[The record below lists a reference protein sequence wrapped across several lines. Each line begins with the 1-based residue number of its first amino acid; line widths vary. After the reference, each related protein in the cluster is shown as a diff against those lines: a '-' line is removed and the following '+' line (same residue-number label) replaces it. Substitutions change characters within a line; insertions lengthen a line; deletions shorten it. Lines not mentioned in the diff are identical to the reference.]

1 MTKLD
6 PSVYKRRNN
15 LLRQS
20 KVLRGILLDTDLQS
34 DRYYKMKMEQED
46 AYQRWKFYNNVIK
59 AFNKKDPK

>member
-20 KVLRGILLDTDLQS
+20 KVLRGILLDTSLQFDS
-34 DRYYKMKMEQED
+34 YYRLKMNQED
-46 AYQRWKFYNNVIK
+46 AYKRWLFYDRMIK
-59 AFNKKDPK
+59 ELNKKEPK

>member
-6 PSVYKRRNN
+6 PSVYKRRNE
-15 LLRQS
+15 LLRNS
-20 KVLRGILLDTDLQS
+20 KVLQGILLDNDLQF

>member
-20 KVLRGILLDTDLQS
+20 KVLRGILLDTDLQF

>member
-20 KVLRGILLDTDLQS
+20 KVLRGILLDTDLQF

-59 AFNKKDPK
+59 IFNKKDPK

>member
-20 KVLRGILLDTDLQS
+20 KVLQGILLDTKLQF

-46 AYQRWKFYNNVIK
+46 AYQRWKFYDKMIK
-59 AFNKKDPK
+59 ALNKKDPK

>member
-20 KVLRGILLDTDLQS
+20 KVLRGILLDTSLQF
-34 DRYYKMKMEQED
+34 DMYYKMKMDQED
-46 AYQRWKFYNNVIK
+46 AYQRWKFYDNVIK